1 MISPPLIGIFAIQ
14 GAVEEHANCVKKC
27 GGHVKEIRMPK
38 DFDGVDGIILP
49 GGESTTMAIVGER
62 WGLFPKLRDW
72 VSENKPIWG
81 TCAGMILLSDHAIKQ
96 SSDGQ
101 SLVGG
106 LDVQVCRNFFGSQM
120 QSCDMEINMD
130 PSMSTT
136 DERKILSGDVGTKCQ
151 AIFIRAPA
159 ILSVGP
165 DVEVLASVEARP
177 HVSAKAAV
185 LKLIEEEGLNDKTN
199 TKKRRISTHRP
210 VVDVDK
216 CNTSHSGPSGNF
228 GEADE
233 EVEVFV
239 AVQKGNILATAFH
252 PELTDDIRWHQYFM
266 NMVQRTRTT
275 SNNQQQVGSEI
286 TTSSSTGGM
295 KGLLFSLEH
304 LTLSDIR
311 MDISAHLCPKN
322 FIRELQFV
330 FPEEDLTD
338 IIAIPTMQNAQM
350 ELVQVGDEI
359 EVEKDR
365 LLERF
370 MATAKVLCEE
380 FIHTGMLRN
389 EMFPSISQFFWFDC
403 IIFSHH
409 FLLHHYQVI
418 GVIILI
424 LVLAYL

>member
-1 MISPPLIGIFAIQ
+1 
-14 GAVEEHANCVKKC
+14 
-27 GGHVKEIRMPK
+27 
-38 DFDGVDGIILP
+38 
-49 GGESTTMAIVGER
+49 MAIVGER

-72 VSENKPIWG
+72 VSEHKPIWG

-130 PSMSTT
+130 PSMTTT
-136 DERKILSGDVGTKCQ
+136 DERKLLNGDAGTKCQ

-185 LKLIEEEGLNDKTN
+185 LKLIEEEQALNEKTSH
-199 TKKRRISTHRP
+199 KKRRISTHRP
-210 VVDVDK
+210 VVDVNK
-216 CNTSHSGPSGNF
+216 GHSSHSGPSGNF

-233 EVEVFV
+233 AVEVFV

-252 PELTDDIRWHQYFM
+252 PELTEDIRWHQYFM
-266 NMVQRTRTT
+266 SMVQRTRTA
-275 SNNQQQVGSEI
+275 SASQQVGSENS
-286 TTSSSTGGM
+286 TSLKNTEGM
-295 KGLLFSLEH
+295 KGLLLSLEC
-304 LTLSDIR
+304 LTFSDMR
-311 MDISAHLCPKN
+311 MDISAHVCPKN
-322 FIRELQFV
+322 FVRELQFV
-330 FPEEDLTD
+330 FPDEDLTGV
-338 IIAIPTMQNAQM
+338 IAIPTMQNAQM

-370 MATAKVLCEE
+370 MATAKILCEE
-380 FIHTGMLRN
+380 FIHAGMMRNDSFIQLRV
-389 EMFPSISQFFWFDC
+389 FISI
-403 IIFSHH
+403 
-409 FLLHHYQVI
+409 
-418 GVIILI
+418 
-424 LVLAYL
+424 